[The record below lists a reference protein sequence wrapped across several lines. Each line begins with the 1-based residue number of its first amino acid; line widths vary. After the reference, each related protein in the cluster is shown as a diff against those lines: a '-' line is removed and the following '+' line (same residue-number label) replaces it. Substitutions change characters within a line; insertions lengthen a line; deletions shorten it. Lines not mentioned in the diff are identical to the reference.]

1 MSNNDEKRVFIDE
14 DWKEQVRRE
23 KEEALLKNQQDAEQR
38 NTQSVAESLN
48 VDSADKTSLD
58 ENVEID
64 ASFAN
69 LVASL
74 AAQAMFA
81 LGVIAPQGAQQ
92 VTVNLDQAKFFLD
105 TLTMLKSKTKGN
117 LNKDEEHHLA
127 EALSEMEQVYEARLY
142 QIQEQTLLNN
152 GIDVEN
158 IKNPLSK

>member
-1 MSNNDEKRVFIDE
+1 MSNNDEKKIFIDE

-23 KEEALLKNQQDAEQR
+23 KEEALLKKQQEAEKLASPS
-38 NTQSVAESLN
+38 T
-48 VDSADKTSLD
+48 VDTSPDNSGDKLSQEVD
-58 ENVEID
+58 DEID

-105 TLTMLKSKTKGN
+105 TLTMLQRKTRGN
-117 LNKDEEHHLA
+117 LTKEEELHLT
-127 EALSEMEQVYEARLY
+127 EALAEMEQVYEARLY
-142 QIQEQTLLNN
+142 QIQEQTLRNN

-158 IKNPLSK
+158 INHPQ